1 MKKIKLKSN
10 KKSRGLTKTFAFG
23 GYDHETP
30 EKALMDSMQ
39 QTMQVTQDTEDQFKN
54 RKKFAAGVVGAGNF
68 LKENASLFGGG
79 AVSGISDAVSTGLEG
94 VGIPLKSAP
103 AYQPPNEGGMELIQG
118 SIDNGFA
125 NTMFAPYK
133 AALGGE
139 VPPINEEM
147 LMQMIQQMGQGGQEG
162 DGVPVEVE
170 GNEMGETPDGQLLDF
185 QGPSHEEG
193 GIPVD
198 LPSGTKIY
206 SDRVAIDGK
215 TMAQRKKVRER
226 KINALQK
233 KADKGDKVAKD
244 TLERYMM
251 TLQKEEE
258 LDMNIQQ
265 MLNEADATPEFRN
278 GGRVK
283 YEVGTDTF
291 GVPYEKPWW
300 SSSPQESIGLEP
312 SGYKLEDGLKSNNE
326 LSYKPPIFNRE
337 AAATATNPATGAK
350 PPLGGKLKNYLAD
363 NKDSIGNGLASIT
376 PAIGDAMGIIGNYK
390 QGQAHQKAL
399 EDYLRNMTPNTN
411 EFKNFGK
418 EGLKTLDNS
427 KQFARQMGEV
437 QRNEIE
443 LARHAAT
450 AQNRQT
456 ARGVNTMRALDLAS
470 QANANRLDMETYAK
484 EAAQLQAILNKEAAM
499 KNNIDDMV
507 MSGEDAR
514 KIRDKD
520 DLANINNMKLRSDLS
535 KAEALSHTGKSVNDI
550 AERTAK
556 MNALNKLHPNFK
568 ALLMGGVGSTGNA
581 LPLSSYT
588 PEQLQML
595 AEWAKADTKK
605 KGDR

>member
-54 RKKFAAGVVGAGNF
+54 RKKFTAGLVGVGNF

-79 AVSGISDAVSTGLEG
+79 AVSGISDAVSTGLEET
-94 VGIPLKSAP
+94 GIPLKSAP

-125 NTMFAPYK
+125 NTMFAPYI

-162 DGVPVEVE
+162 AGVPVEVE

-215 TMAQRKKVRER
+215 TMAQRKKARER

-283 YEVGTDTF
+283 YEVGTDAF

-337 AAATATNPATGAK
+337 AAAIDDANPATGAK
-350 PPLGGKLKNYLAD
+350 PPLGGKLKNYLVD
-363 NKDSIGNGLASIT
+363 NKDSIGNGLAGIT

-470 QANANRLDMETYAK
+470 QVRANRLDMESYAK
-484 EAAQLQAILNKEAAM
+484 EAAQLQAILNQEATM

-514 KIRDKD
+514 LMRDRD
-520 DLANINNMKLRSDLS
+520 DRVNVNNMQLRSNLS
-535 KAEALSHTGKSVNDI
+535 KAKALSETGKSVNDI
-550 AERTAK
+550 VERTAYL
-556 MNALNKLHPNFK
+556 NALNTLSPDLKI
-568 ALLMGGVGSTGNA
+568 LLMGNMSQKYK
-581 LPLSSYT
+581 LT
-588 PEQLQML
+588 PEQIEAYQKVL
-595 AEWAKADTKK
+595 AKEKE
-605 KGDR
+605 KGGSE